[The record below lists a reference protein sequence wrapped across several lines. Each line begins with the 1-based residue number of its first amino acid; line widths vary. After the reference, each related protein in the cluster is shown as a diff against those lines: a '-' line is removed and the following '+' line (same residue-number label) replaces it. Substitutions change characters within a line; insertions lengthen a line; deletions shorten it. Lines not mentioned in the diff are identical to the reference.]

1 MNYDTILLEVND
13 GVALL
18 TLNRPEALN
27 SLSVPLME
35 ETRDALK
42 TVAEDPAA
50 KVLVITGSGEGFCA
64 GADLVG
70 YMFPGADEK
79 FSVGEMVSYAMKKW
93 FNPLLLDVARMEKP
107 VISAMNGVAAGGGVG
122 FALAADIVIAV
133 RSAYFKLTFGPR
145 LGIIPDMGS
154 TWFLPRL
161 IGRSRAMALT
171 FFGEKLP
178 TEKAAELGL
187 IYKCVEDETL
197 MTEVMAV
204 AGKLAKGPT
213 KAWEYI
219 KRAYRES
226 ERNNLEEQLEFERY
240 CQLILADSEDFM
252 EGVTAFGEKR
262 EPRFKG
268 R

>member
-1 MNYDTILLEVND
+1 MNYEKILFEIND

-27 SLSVPLME
+27 SLSVSLME

-42 TVAEDPAA
+42 KVAQDPAA

-64 GADLVG
+64 GADLITEK
-70 YMFPGADEK
+70 FSDTDEN

-93 FNPLLLDVARMEKP
+93 FNPLLLDIERMEKP
-107 VISAMNGVAAGGGVG
+107 VISAVNGVAAGGGVG
-122 FALAADIVIAV
+122 FALAADMVIAA
-133 RSAYFKLTFGPR
+133 RSAYFRLTFGPR

-161 IGRSRAMALT
+161 IGRSRALSLS
-171 FFGEKLP
+171 FLGEKLP
-178 TEKAAELGL
+178 AEKAAEWGL
-187 IYKCVEDETL
+187 IYKCVEDDAL
-197 MTEVMAV
+197 MNEVMAV
-204 AGKLAKGPT
+204 AGRLAKGPT
-213 KAWEYI
+213 KAWDYI

-226 ERNNLEEQLEFERY
+226 ERKNLEEQLDFERY
-240 CQLILADSEDFM
+240 CQLILADSDDFM
-252 EGVTAFGEKR
+252 EGVAAFGEKR

>member
-1 MNYDTILLEVND
+1 MNYDTILFEVID

-27 SLSVPLME
+27 SLSVSLLKE
-35 ETRDALK
+35 IRDAFK
-42 TVAEDPAA
+42 KVAQDPAA
-50 KVLVITGSGEGFCA
+50 KALVITGSGEGFCA
-64 GADLVG
+64 GADLIG
-70 YMFPGADEK
+70 EMFPGADK
-79 FSVGEMVSYAMKKW
+79 NFSVGEMVSWAMKKW
-93 FNPLLLDVARMEKP
+93 FNPLVLDIERMEKP
-107 VISAMNGVAAGGGVG
+107 VISAVNGVTAGGGVG
-122 FALAADIVIAV
+122 FALAADIVIAA

-161 IGRSRAMALT
+161 IGRSRALAISFL
-171 FFGEKLP
+171 GEQLSA
-178 TEKAAELGL
+178 EKAAEWGL
-187 IYKCVEDETL
+187 IYKCVDDDAL
-197 MTEVMAV
+197 MDEVMAV

-213 KAWEYI
+213 KAWDYI

-226 ERNNLEEQLEFERY
+226 ERNNLEQQLDFERY
-240 CQLILADSEDFM
+240 CQLILADSDDFM